1 MITVYDYFQVG
12 KIRFTV
18 PAVCYI
24 KIICCNRNEISQQ
37 YFSAKQLTPFISI
50 TYEQKMLGFMKESG
64 LEEYC
69 IDVNELNAD
78 ILWKKFNHLVENYN
92 EYVGKLKQLKT
103 VLQIRRT

>member
-1 MITVYDYFQVG
+1 MITVLRLLPSR

-78 ILWKKFNHLVENYN
+78 ILWKSLII
-92 EYVGKLKQLKT
+92 LL
-103 VLQIRRT
+103 RTIMNMWVN

>member
-1 MITVYDYFQVG
+1 MNGYCIMITVLRLLPSR

-78 ILWKKFNHLVENYN
+78 ILWKSLII
-92 EYVGKLKQLKT
+92 LL
-103 VLQIRRT
+103 RTIMNMWVN

>member
-1 MITVYDYFQVG
+1 MRYHSNI
-12 KIRFTV
+12 
-18 PAVCYI
+18 
-24 KIICCNRNEISQQ
+24 
-37 YFSAKQLTPFISI
+37 FSAKQLTPFISI

-78 ILWKKFNHLVENYN
+78 ILLKKFNHLVENYD

-103 VLQIRRT
+103 VLQNKAHITTDELFKTLETLR